1 MSDPYRTIL
10 AAVDLSDD
18 SHQVVARAMTLA
30 RAQGAALT
38 LLHVIEVA
46 TGSSGGTKAAG
57 APAPPLTD
65 ELEASA
71 RKRFD
76 ALSERVHLGDVHQ
89 VIRIGALREEIVALA
104 SEQSADLIVLGSR
117 ERHGLA
123 MILNLTEDTVLH
135 AAPCDVL
142 AVRITSG

>member
-18 SHQVVARAMTLA
+18 SHQVVARAMALA
-30 RAQGAALT
+30 RAQASALI
-38 LLHVIEVA
+38 LLHVIEMTPTNA
-46 TGSSGGTKAAG
+46 GSKAAT
-57 APAPPLTD
+57 PPPPLTQ

-76 ALSERVHLGDVHQ
+76 ALSERFHLGDVQQ
-89 VIRIGALREEIVALA
+89 VIRIGGLRDEIVALA
-104 SEQSADLIVLGSR
+104 GEQAVDLIVLGNR

-123 MILNLTEDTVLH
+123 LILNLTEDTVLH

-142 AVRITSG
+142 AVRITAS

>member
-30 RAQGAALT
+30 RAQGAELT
-38 LLHVIEVA
+38 LLHVIKVA
-46 TGSSGGTKAAG
+46 TASSGSSNAAG
-57 APAPPLTD
+57 APAAPLTD

-76 ALSERVHLGDVHQ
+76 ALSERFHLGDVHQ

-104 SEQSADLIVLGSR
+104 HERCADLIVLGSR

-123 MILNLTEDTVLH
+123 LILNLTEDTVLH

-142 AVRITSG
+142 AVRITSS